1 MNDLPSRRVL
11 HHSFFFYLHLQLEKQ
26 LLNQARNILG
36 KVFMKLLARAFFYSF
51 IHFNYQHSCNAF
63 LRQMFLYIRVSKF
76 CKSAKT
82 IYLNAYQFTITV
94 PRATIMEIV
103 ILLSV
108 FTTEHDS
115 CTHSCNERR

>member
-11 HHSFFFYLHLQLEKQ
+11 HHSCFFYLHLQLEKW
-26 LLNQARNILG
+26 LLNQVRDILG
-36 KVFMKLLARAFFYSF
+36 KVFIKLLARAFFYSF
-51 IHFNYQHSCNAF
+51 IHFNYQHSYKNICLRNA
-63 LRQMFLYIRVSKF
+63 LHIRVFKF
-76 CKSAKT
+76 CRSAKT

-94 PRATIMEIV
+94 PRATIMQIV

-115 CTHSCNERR
+115 CTYSCNEHR